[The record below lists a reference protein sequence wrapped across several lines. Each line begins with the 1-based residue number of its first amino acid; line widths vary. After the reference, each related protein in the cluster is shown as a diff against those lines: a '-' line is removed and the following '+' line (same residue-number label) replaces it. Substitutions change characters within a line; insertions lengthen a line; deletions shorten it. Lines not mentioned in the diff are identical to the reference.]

1 MKKRLLSYLLQGLI
15 FIIGMTIF
23 DQMREIPF
31 NWSKTLLFFVFYSA
45 GLAVIFEIGKWVGKQ
60 KQQ

>member
-1 MKKRLLSYLLQGLI
+1 MQKRMLTYLFQGII

-31 NWSKTLLFFVFYSA
+31 NWSKTLIFFAIYTA
-45 GLAVIFEIGKWVGKQ
+45 GIAVIFEISKWVGKQ
-60 KQQ
+60 KEQ